1 MKKFMTYCLCAVT
14 MALCLSC
21 GSDDPEMSPNDPG
34 KVQAGSKLPNG
45 LVCTQWGGSNI
56 QYNIDGTIKNQTLRN
71 YGVAHYSYNP
81 LVVTVKNEYGI
92 MEKYYDFTFN
102 SAGLITSFKCDW
114 YEDGVK
120 EETGVHNFQYVN
132 GCLSQYEFI
141 EEYYYGDGDYWL
153 YSRNVQLV
161 WSNGSVVQINRVTE
175 EVDGEWGGVGSGT
188 YYFTS
193 GGTQN
198 RFNQPTLDVMCCA
211 LDMCPFE
218 PYNSLCALAMNG
230 KFGKFSKYFP
240 VIVRDEGEYKGN
252 TYIDMWQYEYE
263 FNSNGLVSE
272 FCEDYDRFVA
282 VSCSYANLAK

>member
-21 GSDDPEMSPNDPG
+21 GSDDPEVSPNDPG

-56 QYNIDGTIKNQTLRN
+56 QYNIDGTIKNQTLRD

-81 LVVTVKNEYGI
+81 LVVTVKDMYGVSQ
-92 MEKYYDFTFN
+92 KYYDFTFN

-114 YEDGVK
+114 YYDGVK
-120 EETGVHNFQYVN
+120 EETGVHNLQYVN
-132 GCLSQYEFI
+132 GCLSQYEYV
-141 EEYYYGDGDYWL
+141 EEYYYGDGDYWS

-161 WSNGSVVQINRVTE
+161 WSNGSVVQINYVAE
-175 EVDGEWGGVGSGT
+175 EVDGEWGGIYSGT
-188 YYFTS
+188 YNFTS
-193 GGTQN
+193 GVTQN
-198 RFNQPTLDVMCCA
+198 RFNQPTPDIMCCA

-218 PYNSLCALAMNG
+218 TYNGLGALAIIG

-240 VIVRDEGEYKGN
+240 IMVKKEWEEDGYTEMD
-252 TYIDMWQYEYE
+252 TWQYEYE

-272 FCEDYDRFVA
+272 FSEDYDDFVA
-282 VSCSYANLAK
+282 GSCSYANLAK